1 MHMPEKRYGK
11 EIVYVDPDFMDLI
24 PFFLESR
31 HNDIVNIREC
41 IKRADLKE
49 AERLGHG
56 MKGAGGGY
64 GFQEISRIGKS
75 IEEAAKAGNTAEIE
89 QALGMLDEYLSVVEV
104 VPGKSEILD

>member
-1 MHMPEKRYGK
+1 MPGKRYLK

-41 IKRADLKE
+41 LRNSNLKE
-49 AERLGHG
+49 AQRLGHG

-64 GFQEISRIGKS
+64 GFQEIGRIGKV
-75 IEEAAKAGNTAEIE
+75 IEEAAKSGNTAEIE
-89 QALGMLDEYLSVVEV
+89 KALEMLDEYLSVVEV
-104 VPGKSEILD
+104 VSGKREMLD